1 MDISKISIGNSVP
14 WDVNVIIEI
23 PQGSSPVKYEIDK
36 DSGALFVDRFM
47 HVAMY
52 YPANYGFIPETM
64 AQDGDP
70 LDALVVGGVPVQ
82 PGCVIRCRP
91 IGVLIMEDE
100 KGMDE
105 KVLMMPVDKLNPFFD
120 NIKDYKDLPSYV
132 TEQISH
138 FFTHYKD
145 LEKGKWVKVVGYKDA
160 EEAAQLIQLYQEKK

>member
-1 MDISKISIGNSVP
+1 MDISKISIGENCP

-23 PQGSSPVKYEIDK
+23 PQGASPVKYEIDK

-52 YPANYGFIPETM
+52 YPANYGFIPQTL

-70 LDALVVGGVPVQ
+70 LDALIVGAVPVQ
-82 PGCVIRCRP
+82 PGCVMRCRP

-105 KVLMMPVDKLNPFFD
+105 KILMMPVDKLNPFLE
-120 NIKDYKDLPSYV
+120 NINDYTDLPSYILD
-132 TEQISH
+132 QISH

-145 LEKGKWVKVVGYKDA
+145 LEKGKWVKVVGYKNA
-160 EEAAQLIQLYQEKK
+160 QEAASLIQAYVEK